1 MIASVQ
7 KEEPGSPEEM
17 WDRIVRAV
25 SASDR
30 TFMSLVGR
38 YSAGVEY
45 DAGRLTVIV
54 SPGKLRLAEDKSG
67 DITQAAKSIYGSDV
81 YVTMKGG
88 VISKSGAAEESTG
101 ISEEETARIIND
113 DINKNEVIG
122 DIVDLFGI
130 EPVIED

>member
-1 MIASVQ
+1 M
-7 KEEPGSPEEM
+7 
-17 WDRIVRAV
+17 
-25 SASDR
+25 
-30 TFMSLVGR
+30 
-38 YSAGVEY
+38 EY

-67 DITQAAKSIYGSDV
+67 DITQVAKSIYGSDV
-81 YVTMKGG
+81 YVTMRGG
-88 VISKSGAAEESTG
+88 VISKSGAAEESPG

>member
-7 KEEPGSPEEM
+7 REQPGRPEDM

-25 SASDR
+25 SAHDR

-38 YSAGVEY
+38 YSAGVDF
-45 DAGRLTVIV
+45 DAGKLSVIV

-67 DITQAAKSIYGSDV
+67 DIAQAAKSIYGSDV
-81 YVTMKGG
+81 YVSMKAG
-88 VISKSGAAEESTG
+88 VISKSGASEGSAG
-101 ISEEETARIIND
+101 ISEEETARIINE
-113 DINKNEVIG
+113 DINKSEVIG
-122 DIVDLFGI
+122 DILDLFGI